1 MEYVPEEYI
10 DIRFSKD
17 MLAEN
22 KQKIKDL
29 VKTASSRGDD
39 GKLFIKSGDIEVL
52 IKWKGSSEPT
62 WEDLK
67 KESRYYQNWILF
79 NLAFTNIKKYND
91 SVQNSKGTLLFYVR
105 TSNHKDESKDKFSL
119 PDQIKYGIRCAK
131 EYNYKVMM
139 LCHNGVSGGYER
151 IHDDKNH
158 VIGYDYTQGHN
169 TNRSDF
175 QTFIGN
181 LNYSTDEENNQEA
194 IKDFE
199 KYNVKALYCLR
210 VDRLTRT
217 SVMMRQLFQNLV
229 VKKEIELLFGIK
241 RKWNHRDS
249 LLHPFLT
256 STKDEDDIMKE
267 AYKAE
272 LFFVQKIRESSNKR
286 KHDSITEELDKTEK
300 ELDELLS
307 DLNVNSEEENSEE
320 DSSEEDDSE
329 EEDPE
334 EEESEEEDSE
344 EEDSEE
350 KIEVQRFTKRS
361 RRSSAP
367 EITTKKAW
375 YNIFTMTL
383 SLLF

>member
-1 MEYVPEEYI
+1 MEYVPEEYL
-10 DIRFSKD
+10 DIRYVNMSV
-17 MLAEN
+17 EG
-22 KQKIKDL
+22 QKLIQTLK
-29 VKTASSRGDD
+29 KTASSHSSKQDRTS
-39 GKLFIKSGDIEVL
+39 FIKPGDIEVL
-52 IKWKGSSEPT
+52 IKWKGSDEPT
-62 WEDLK
+62 WKDLK

-79 NLAFTNIKKYND
+79 NLAFTDIKKYND
-91 SVQNSKGTLLFYVR
+91 SVENSKGTLLLYVR
-105 TSNHKDESKDKFSL
+105 TSNHKDESKDRFSISY
-119 PDQIKYGIRCAK
+119 QIRYGIKCAK
-131 EYNYKVMM
+131 AYNYKVMM
-139 LCHNGVSGGYER
+139 LYHNGVSGGYER
-151 IHDDKNH
+151 ILDDKNH

-181 LNYSTDEENNQEA
+181 LNYSTDEENNEEA

-229 VKKEIELLFGIK
+229 VEKEIELLFGIK

-286 KHDSITEELDKTEK
+286 KRPSITKESDKIEK
-300 ELDELLS
+300 DLNEKLS
-307 DLNVNSEEENSEE
+307 DLNVNSEEDDSEE

-329 EEDPE
+329 QDDSEEDD
-334 EEESEEEDSE
+334 SEENSSEEDDSE
-344 EEDSEE
+344 EE
-350 KIEVQRFTKRS
+350 IELQRFTKRS

-375 YNIFTMTL
+375 YNIF
-383 SLLF
+383 